1 MNDSSKEFCKLQYQI
16 SNIVNS
22 RYRGVDWLAVAGNI
36 CVCYL
41 NPPPLTIQTVAKQV
55 VIIGFSR
62 FHGIW
67 VSKHFVKNPF

>member
-41 NPPPLTIQTVAKQV
+41 NPPPPDYPNGGQAGGNYRSFKV
-55 VIIGFSR
+55 
-62 FHGIW
+62 
-67 VSKHFVKNPF
+67 P